1 VVLVCSPHHL
11 HYEQA
16 KAALQAGAHVLCEKP
31 MTLDPAQAWELA
43 ALAERTGL
51 HLLVPNNHNY
61 LPHLGRLSDRIADGL
76 VGDVE
81 HVACSMISGT
91 REVFVGGA
99 GLKRW
104 DSSFFRPDRAT
115 WQNPS
120 AGGGFA
126 WGQMSHSFALSF
138 LLTGLVP
145 DRVAALVRRD
155 EGVDIGDSAVL
166 GFAGGANGAYS
177 GSVAMP
183 QSSKALMRVFIAG
196 SRGLV
201 TVECDPERCDIR
213 LNDGT
218 IESLPIRPGEWL
230 VDAAR
235 PVNAFVDLALGQ
247 GRNLSD
253 GRIGA
258 MTVATI
264 HAMMES
270 ARDGGAMRK
279 VMGAPD

>member
-1 VVLVCSPHHL
+1 V
-11 HYEQA
+11 
-16 KAALQAGAHVLCEKP
+16 
-31 MTLDPAQAWELA
+31 
-43 ALAERTGL
+43 
-51 HLLVPNNHNY
+51 
-61 LPHLGRLSDRIADGL
+61 
-76 VGDVE
+76 
-81 HVACSMISGT
+81 T

-104 DSSFFRPDRAT
+104 DSAFFRPERAT
-115 WQNPS
+115 WQDPA

-126 WGQMSHSFALSF
+126 WGQMSHSFALTF

-145 DRVAALVRRD
+145 ERVAALALSD
-155 EGVDIGDSAVL
+155 EGVDIGDSAVV
-166 GFAGGANGAYS
+166 GFAGGANGSFS

-183 QSSKALMRVFIAG
+183 QSSKALMRVFVAG

-201 TVECDPERCDIR
+201 TVECDLERCDIR

-218 IESLPIRPGEWL
+218 TESLPIRPGDWA

-235 PVNAFVDLALGQ
+235 PVNAFVDLALGR

-253 GRIGA
+253 GRNGA

-264 HAMMES
+264 HAMLAS
-270 ARDGGAMRK
+270 ARSGGTMHP
-279 VMGAPD
+279 VMGAPA